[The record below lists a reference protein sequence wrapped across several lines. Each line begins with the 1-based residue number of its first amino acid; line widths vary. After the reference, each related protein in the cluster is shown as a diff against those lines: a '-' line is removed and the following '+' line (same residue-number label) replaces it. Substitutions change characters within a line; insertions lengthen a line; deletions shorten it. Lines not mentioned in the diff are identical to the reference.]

1 MPEPHE
7 ITLMVDPGDLVFD
20 IGAHVG
26 DKAQWFVDRGAKV
39 VCVEPLPLLVEMLCK
54 RFEGTGRVAVIP
66 KGVSDEPGRMVMEVN
81 SYAPALSSFAPHW
94 KDGRFKNFTWDAQAE
109 FDMTTLDELILA
121 YGSAKYCKI
130 DVEGFEYKVISG
142 LTSKSIKYIS
152 YEFLGER
159 LSEAFDVLGYL
170 LKLGY
175 DSFNFSL
182 QEHHKFFFDQ
192 WVSFHQLVLIMAA
205 HAETDADM
213 WGDIYVR

>member
-7 ITLMVDPGDLVFD
+7 IALLVGAGDLVYD

-39 VCVEPLPLLVEMLCK
+39 VCVEPLPLLVEMIRK
-54 RFEGTGRVAVIP
+54 RFEGTGQVAVIP
-66 KGVSDEPGRMVMEVN
+66 KGVSDEPGVMVMEVN

-94 KDGRFKNFTWDAQAE
+94 KSGRFAEFTWDARAE
-109 FDMTTLDELILA
+109 FEMTTLDELIQT
-121 YGSAKYCKI
+121 YGPAKYCKI

-142 LTSKSIKYIS
+142 LTSKSITYIS

-159 LSEAFDVLGYL
+159 ISDAFDVLGYL

-182 QEHHKFFFDQ
+182 EENHKFFLDQ
-192 WVSFHQLVLIMAA
+192 WVSFHRLILIMAA
-205 HAETDADM
+205 KAEADPDI